1 MVQAQTRKVAVI
13 SGANRGIGLE
23 TARLLSQRGIRVVL
37 TSRNAS
43 HGEAIT
49 DMLTGEGLDVIFQRL
64 DVTSEKS
71 VASLGEFVRSRCERV
86 DILVNNAG
94 VFLDR
99 QGGESGTRTSVL
111 NASIDTLRTTME
123 TNVYGALLLAQ
134 ELVPM
139 MKQQGCG
146 RIVNVSSGLG
156 QLSDMGGRSPAYRIS
171 KTALNALTRILAAE
185 TEGHNILV
193 NSVCPGWVRT
203 DMGGPR
209 AERSPREGADTIVWA
224 ATLPDDGPTGGF
236 FRDRKPIPW

>member
-1 MVQAQTRKVAVI
+1 MVQAQIQKVAVI

-43 HGEAIT
+43 HGKAIT

-123 TNVYGALLLAQ
+123 TNVYGALRLAQ

-139 MKQQGCG
+139 MKQQDYG

-156 QLSDMGGRSPAYRIS
+156 QLSDMGAPLQLEKI
-171 KTALNALTRILAAE
+171 LTSL
-185 TEGHNILV
+185 
-193 NSVCPGWVRT
+193 
-203 DMGGPR
+203 D
-209 AERSPREGADTIVWA
+209 
-224 ATLPDDGPTGGF
+224 
-236 FRDRKPIPW
+236 KPMLST